1 MDAPLPGYPSSPA
14 GPTAAEGSDLEAGT
28 GAAGWPRT
36 PTLPPHYVRRPRLL
50 SLLDEADARP
60 LVLVS
65 APAGSGKTSLVADW
79 CEARA
84 RHDDTAWVTFEP
96 EDEALW
102 PAVVGS
108 LARLGVAVPST
119 APPADAT
126 ALDRG
131 LLAAVASAVATHPT
145 RLTVVIDGYEV
156 VSAEVGRDLDFLLRH
171 SGHRL
176 QLVVLT
182 RADPVLPLYRYRLE
196 GTVAEVRRAD
206 LSFTDDE
213 AALLLRTCGIS
224 LTPAS
229 VHSLNTR
236 TEGWAVGLRFAAT
249 FLEHREDAEAAVE
262 EVAGDT
268 GNIGEYLLGEVLDA
282 QTAEVRELLLS
293 TSIPETLRPGLTE
306 ELGGRS
312 AARTLSL
319 LTRANAF
326 VEPVP
331 EQAGFYRYHPFFR
344 DLLRAELEYESPELR
359 DSLERR
365 AADWFAREGLIAAS
379 AGHYAS
385 IDAWTE
391 AAHMV
396 VDRMAVADLLLGG
409 GSGALLRTLRP
420 LPDDVDDPAAA
431 VVRGAIALADGNASR
446 LDEELTRVPPSLSQD
461 GTRHGLAVGLAV
473 AVLRAVAARGCEDPR
488 ESLALAEDAERA
500 LHDLDATRDGVP
512 EPALAA
518 LVAVSKGIATARRG
532 HLDRAGELLMAGA
545 REATEART
553 EPLLVEC
560 LGHLAVLAAFEGRL
574 TRAASLATQAVT
586 MADGVSGSLAD
597 RLHEA
602 HAALAWVN
610 VERYDLRAAT
620 SHTRLA
626 HRSHVLRDDPVP
638 RTLLAMAT
646 SRVQAARGD
655 VGGAL
660 ARVETAAESL
670 SLAEGWLADE
680 LRIESGHLRVAQ
692 GEPAVA
698 LLEVEGIRDREAAEV
713 SLVVAEAQLAQ
724 GDDRAVTT
732 SLARVLD
739 ERAPLTAQVAGWLL
753 EASRQLRAGAPH
765 RARTALERSLRL
777 AAQETLRRP
786 FREAPPAVRQLLA
799 HDAQLVRENDW
810 LAMTPTPRDRQGAAK
825 RPGPG
830 HVTLPH
836 QRTGDEPLAT
846 PVIETL
852 TRKEL
857 EVLEHLAELLT
868 TEEIASDMYVSV
880 NTIRTHVRSILRKLG
895 VSRRNAAVRRARE
908 LHLLP
913 S

>member
-1 MDAPLPGYPSSPA
+1 MDVPLPGTPA
-14 GPTAAEGSDLEAGT
+14 PVEADRAGAEVETA
-28 GAAGWPRT
+28 AAGWPRT

-50 SLLDEADARP
+50 SLLDRADARP

-79 CEARA
+79 CEATA
-84 RHDDTAWVTFEP
+84 AHDRTAWVTFEP

-102 PAVVGS
+102 PAVVGC
-108 LARLGVAVPST
+108 LERLGVAVPP
-119 APPADAT
+119 AALPADAT
-126 ALDRG
+126 AVDRR
-131 LLAAVASAVATHPT
+131 LLATVASAVAAHPT
-145 RLTVVIDGYEV
+145 RVTVVIDGYEV
-156 VSAEVGRDLDFLLRH
+156 VSADVGRDLDFLLRH

-206 LSFTDDE
+206 LAFTDDE
-213 AALLLRTCGIS
+213 AALLLRQCGVS
-224 LTPAS
+224 LSATS
-229 VHSLNTR
+229 VHTLNDR
-236 TEGWAVGLRFAAT
+236 TKGWAVGLRFAAT
-249 FLEHREDAEAAVE
+249 FLEHHEDTEAAVE
-262 EVAGDT
+262 QVAGDT
-268 GNIGEYLLGEVLDA
+268 GNIAEYLLGEVLDA

-293 TSIPETLRPGLTE
+293 TSIPETLTPGLTE

-326 VEPVP
+326 IEPVP
-331 EQAGFYRYHPFFR
+331 EQPGCYRYHPFFR

-359 DSLERR
+359 ASLERR
-365 AADWFAREGLIAAS
+365 TADWFAHEGLIATS

-385 IDAWTE
+385 IGAWVE

-396 VDRMAVADLLLGG
+396 VDRQAVGELLLSG
-409 GSGALLRTLRP
+409 GSGTLLRTLRP
-420 LPDDVDDPAAA
+420 LPRDLDDPAAA
-431 VVRGAIALADGNASR
+431 VVRGAIALADGDAAR
-446 LDEELTRVPPSLSQD
+446 LEEELGRLPATVSEDETL
-461 GTRHGLAVGLAV
+461 HGLAARLAV
-473 AVLRAVAARGCEDPR
+473 AVLRAVAARRDDPA
-488 ESLALAEDAERA
+488 EALALAEAAERA
-500 LHDLDATRDGVP
+500 LSRLDP
-512 EPALAA
+512 EQGADAAPALAA
-518 LVAVSKGIATARRG
+518 LVAMSKGVATARQG
-532 HLDRAGELLMAGA
+532 HLERAGGLLMDGA
-545 REATEART
+545 REATAAGT
-553 EPLLVEC
+553 ESLLVEC
-560 LGHLAVLAAFEGRL
+560 LGHLAVLAAFDGRL
-574 TRAASLATQAVT
+574 TRSASLATQAVT

-610 VERYDLRAAT
+610 VQRYDLRAAT
-620 SHTRLA
+620 SHARLA
-626 HRSHVLRDDPVP
+626 HRSHELPDDPLP

-660 ARVETAAESL
+660 ARVETATEALSDAE
-670 SLAEGWLADE
+670 AWLADE
-680 LRIESGHLRVAQ
+680 LRVESGHLRVEQ

-698 LLEVEGIRDREAAEV
+698 LLEVEGIRDPENAEV
-713 SLVVAEAQLAQ
+713 SLLVAEAKLAQ
-724 GDDRAVTT
+724 GDDGAAAASLERA
-732 SLARVLD
+732 LD
-739 ERAPLTAQVAGWLL
+739 KDAPLTTQVAGWLV
-753 EASRQLRAGAPH
+753 EVSRQLRAGAPQ
-765 RARTALERSLRL
+765 RARSALDRSLRL
-777 AAQETLRRP
+777 AAQESLRRP
-786 FREAPPAVRQLLA
+786 FREAPPAVRRLLA
-799 HDAQLVRENDW
+799 QDPQLVGANHW
-810 LAMTPTPRDRQGAAK
+810 LTTTPATAAK
-825 RPGPG
+825 PAHRAIPR
-830 HVTLPH
+830 
-836 QRTGDEPLAT
+836 QRTVDEPLAS

-908 LHLLP
+908 LRLLP

>member
-1 MDAPLPGYPSSPA
+1 MDVPLPGAPA
-14 GPTAAEGSDLEAGT
+14 STEADRAGT
-28 GAAGWPRT
+28 AVEATAAGWPRT
-36 PTLPPHYVRRPRLL
+36 PTLPPHYVRRPRLH
-50 SLLDEADARP
+50 SLLDRADALP

-79 CEARA
+79 CEASDA
-84 RHDDTAWVTFEP
+84 HDRTAWVTFEP

-102 PAVVGS
+102 PGVVQC
-108 LARLGVAVPST
+108 LERLGVAVP
-119 APPADAT
+119 AAALPADAT
-126 ALDRG
+126 AVDRQ
-131 LLAAVASAVATHPT
+131 LLAAVASAVAAHPT

-156 VSAEVGRDLDFLLRH
+156 VSADVGRDVDFLLRH

-206 LSFTDDE
+206 LRFTDDE
-213 AALLLRTCGIS
+213 AALLLRQCGVVLS
-224 LTPAS
+224 PAS
-229 VHSLNTR
+229 VHTLNDR

-249 FLEHREDAEAAVE
+249 FLEHHEDTEAAVE
-262 EVAGDT
+262 QVAGDT
-268 GNIGEYLLGEVLDA
+268 GNIAEYLLGEVLDA

-326 VEPVP
+326 IEPVP
-331 EQAGFYRYHPFFR
+331 ERAGCYRYHPFFR

-359 DSLERR
+359 ASLERR
-365 AADWFAREGLIAAS
+365 TADWFAHEGLIAAS

-385 IDAWTE
+385 IGAWVE
-391 AAHMV
+391 AARMV
-396 VDRMAVADLLLGG
+396 VDRRGVGELLLSG
-409 GSGALLRTLRP
+409 GSGALLRTLRLVP
-420 LPDDVDDPAAA
+420 ADVDDPAAA
-431 VVRGAIALADGNASR
+431 VVRGAIALADSDADR
-446 LDEELTRVPPSLSQD
+446 LDEELGRIPATAFQD
-461 GTRHGLAVGLAV
+461 ETPHGRAVRLAV
-473 AVLRAVAARGCEDPR
+473 AVLRAVAARRRDDP
-488 ESLALAEDAERA
+488 EEALALADAAERA
-500 LHDLDATRDGVP
+500 LQRPDPDPGAEPD
-512 EPALAA
+512 PALAA
-518 LVAVSKGIATARRG
+518 LVAVSKGVATARQG
-532 HLDRAGELLMAGA
+532 HLERAGELLMVGA
-545 REATEART
+545 REATAART
-553 EPLLVEC
+553 ESLLVEC
-560 LGHLAVLAAFEGRL
+560 LGHLAVLAAFDGRL
-574 TRAASLATQAVT
+574 TRSASLATQAVT
-586 MADGVSGSLAD
+586 MADGVSGSLTD

-620 SHTRLA
+620 SHARLA
-626 HRSHVLRDDPVP
+626 HRSHVLVDDPLP

-646 SRVQAARGD
+646 SRLQAARGD

-660 ARVETAAESL
+660 ARVETATEPLSEAES
-670 SLAEGWLADE
+670 WLADE
-680 LRIESGHLRVAQ
+680 LRIESGHLRVEQ

-698 LLEVEGIRDREAAEV
+698 LLEVEGIRDQDAAEV
-713 SLVVAEAQLAQ
+713 SLLVAEAKLAQ
-724 GDDRAVTT
+724 GDDGAAAR
-732 SLARVLD
+732 SLERVLD
-739 ERAPLTAQVAGWLL
+739 KHAPLTTQVAGWLV
-753 EASRQLRAGAPH
+753 EVSRQLHAGAPQ
-765 RARTALERSLRL
+765 RARSALDRSLRL
-777 AAQETLRRP
+777 AAPEALRRP
-786 FREAPPAVRQLLA
+786 VREAAPGVRRLLA
-799 HDAQLVRENDW
+799 QDQQLVAATDW
-810 LAMTPTPRDRQGAAK
+810 LATTPASTAKPAHAAIPR
-825 RPGPG
+825 
-830 HVTLPH
+830 
-836 QRTGDEPLAT
+836 QRSGDEPLAS

-908 LHLLP
+908 LRLLP